1 MIRDD
6 KLRKVLLGKLN
17 LSGGGRVDAD
27 PCGLCKFT
35 IKIGIN
41 VGLRNILPSLFFDC

>member
-1 MIRDD
+1 M
-6 KLRKVLLGKLN
+6 
-17 LSGGGRVDAD
+17 DAD

-41 VGLRNILPSLFFDC
+41 VRMREYSTLSVFAC